1 MAEAASE
8 IKARSSVGSFFRRP
22 RSRPSTRLA
31 PPGKE
36 RSLRASKRGTLLS
49 LMRYMINRLAPLVVI
64 LLSAFVLA
72 GCSAVFGESPREKA
86 DQAISNAN
94 ESISE
99 HNALFD
105 DARST
110 YADVKKKIEAGDDPS
125 KEKANITE
133 AKNTLEKAR
142 KDLQDAR
149 ESLGTVGDLDV
160 DPSVKKYAS
169 LLSEAMDAQLA
180 AEAKEIEF
188 YGILEEDPA
197 LQDNREKALD
207 LLSEVGAGYQKA
219 EKTYAKAQD
228 LANAHPKLI
237 EASKGQ

>member
-1 MAEAASE
+1 
-8 IKARSSVGSFFRRP
+8 
-22 RSRPSTRLA
+22 
-31 PPGKE
+31 
-36 RSLRASKRGTLLS
+36 
-49 LMRYMINRLAPLVVI
+49 MRYMINRLAPLVVI

-99 HNALFD
+99 HNELFD

-110 YADVKKKIEAGDDPS
+110 YADVKQKIESGDDPS
-125 KEKANITE
+125 KEKDNIAE
-133 AKNTLEKAR
+133 AKNTLERAR

-149 ESLGTVGDLDV
+149 ESLGTIADLDV
-160 DPSVKKYAS
+160 DPSVKEYAR

-188 YGILEEDPA
+188 YGILEEDPT
-197 LQDNREKALD
+197 LQNNREKALD
-207 LLSEVGAGYQKA
+207 LLSEVGEGYQKA
-219 EKTYAKAQD
+219 EKLYQKAQN

-237 EASKGQ
+237 EAAP